1 MAQQPAD
8 TDEASEAALHAL
20 AEAGRQGACLVP
32 VGAGIRQHPLEAW
45 DTRPVVPWAS
55 TRFQTIRR
63 WSVPDLT
70 VEVDAGLPW
79 EDLNRRLAQHG
90 QWLPVGVPD
99 GAPDTLGGIVSAGV
113 NGVWTGGYLSI
124 RDRILSMT
132 VAVPAFGVVRVGAP
146 VVKNVAGYN
155 LWRLYWAT
163 RGTFGIV
170 LTITWKLAALPRATA
185 TLTCGD
191 SGSLTGRVW
200 EEAGRWGAS
209 IPTVPALAA
218 LLLTIHPS
226 GWELVGIAHGGDRA
240 MDRLRRTLG
249 AQVGAGPDVA
259 RPAAL
264 SDRLVWQ
271 ARLPREGQRLVLEAL
286 SRWGASAR
294 AELQSGMVW
303 GYGQQPDGA
312 SQEMAQLVARHGGT
326 FRYWDGPWRGLRV
339 PPAEVDMWQRLKTA
353 MDLQGVLPGWRAEA
367 EA

>member
-1 MAQQPAD
+1 MAQHPAD
-8 TDEASEAALHAL
+8 ADQASEAALDAL
-20 AEAGRQGACLVP
+20 AEAGRRGACLVP
-32 VGAGIRQHPLEAW
+32 VGAGIRQHALEAW

-70 VEVDAGLPW
+70 AEVDAGLSW
-79 EDLNRRLAQHG
+79 GDLNQRLAQHG
-90 QWLPVGVPD
+90 QWLPVGVAD

-113 NGVWTGGYLSI
+113 NGVWTGGYSPI

-185 TLTCGD
+185 TITCADDGPV
-191 SGSLTGRVW
+191 TARVW
-200 EEAGRWGAS
+200 EAARRWGDS
-209 IPTVPALAA
+209 LPTVPALAT

-226 GWELVGIAHGGDRA
+226 GWELVGIAHGGDPA
-240 MDRLRRTLG
+240 MDRVRRSLG
-249 AQVGAGPDVA
+249 AQIGAGQDVE
-259 RPAAL
+259 RPATL
-264 SDRLVWQ
+264 PGGVVWQ
-271 ARLPREGQRLVLEAL
+271 ARLPREGQRLVMEAL
-286 SRWGASAR
+286 SRSGASAG

-303 GYGQQPDGA
+303 GYGHQPDGA
-312 SQEMAQLVARHGGT
+312 SQEMAALVARHGGT
-326 FRYWDGPWRGLRV
+326 FRHWDGPWRGLGV
-339 PPAEVDMWQRLKTA
+339 PPAEADMWQRLKTA
-353 MDLQGVLPGWRAEA
+353 VDPQGVLPGWRAEA